1 MENTPFRCKVC
12 VSYNKWQ
19 PLNTIGAFFSISV
32 FFWLNVQDGMIRID
46 LNMQEIF
53 VMVLRT
59 FVIKLKSLLF
69 VSLFIKF

>member
-1 MENTPFRCKVC
+1 MADIKHNWC
-12 VSYNKWQ
+12 
-19 PLNTIGAFFSISV
+19 FFLAYLY